1 MKRIAALPN
10 EIGTA
15 VDVIVR
21 KQARGRGDEA
31 ALVTARAV
39 YIAELIPLVDVALN
53 EAVNEL
59 RELGKTWREIAE
71 LLGIVSAGAAERRFS
86 KTLEDRR
93 KRSRESQALKTPAGL
108 EGVTVTA
115 ATRQV
120 KLTPTKVH
128 KLIEAN
134 LNNPDATWFI
144 RTPAPTK
151 RGYVDRITDIAGL
164 ERAKA
169 Q

>member
-21 KQARGRGDEA
+21 KKSRGRADQA
-31 ALVTARAV
+31 ALVTARAI
-39 YIAELIPLVDVALN
+39 YLAELVPLVDAALN
-53 EAVNEL
+53 EAANEL
-59 RELGKTWREIAE
+59 RGLGKTWREIAE

-93 KRSRESQALKTPAGL
+93 KRSRASQALKTPAGL

-115 ATRQV
+115 ATRQL
-120 KLTPTKVH
+120 KLTPTQVH

-134 LNNPDATWFI
+134 LNNPDATWFT

-164 ERAKA
+164 EASKA
-169 Q
+169 R